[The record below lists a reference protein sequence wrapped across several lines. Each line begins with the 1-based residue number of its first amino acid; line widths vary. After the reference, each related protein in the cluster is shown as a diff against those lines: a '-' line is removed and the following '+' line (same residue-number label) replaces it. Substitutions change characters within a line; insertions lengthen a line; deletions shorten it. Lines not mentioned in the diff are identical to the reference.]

1 MESGNAG
8 NLYSVASTMKML
20 VYCPYSNLQ
29 ELAELTMPNKREYCE
44 TNGYGFETHEL
55 GGAGINIVGQ
65 YTFRRMGFV
74 LDKLKNGEWDKWD
87 WIWVCGLDVLITNML
102 IKLESIADGEFGLI
116 HSCDALDPC
125 LACMDS
131 YLVSRKAIPL
141 LEAVMSHRDNPIGGM
156 LEQST
161 TYALVNEER
170 FKGIRKLLPQRVMN
184 SYQYKAENFTPYN
197 HCGPGWPSGT
207 DCLGHSGEWQP
218 GDFCIHVGATNS
230 VEFKLGFIREFLKNV
245 QH

>member
-1 MESGNAG
+1 MNI
-8 NLYSVASTMKML
+8 L
-20 VYCPYSNLQ
+20 VYCPYSNLH
-29 ELAELTMPNKREYCE
+29 ELAALTMPNKREYCAKNNYE
-44 TNGYGFETHEL
+44 FLTGEL
-55 GGAGINIVGQ
+55 GGEGINIQGQ
-65 YTFRRMGFV
+65 YTFRRMGLV
-74 LDKLKNGEWDKWD
+74 LDKLKSGEWDKWE
-87 WIWVCGLDVLITNML
+87 WIWVCGLDVVITNMN
-102 IKLESIADGEFGLI
+102 IKLEFIVDQDYGLI

-141 LEAVMSHRDNPIGGM
+141 LEAVMSHRDNPIGGL

-161 TYALVNEER
+161 TYALVKEER
-170 FKGIRKLLPQRVMN
+170 FNGIRKLLPQRVMN

-197 HCGPGWPSGT
+197 HCGQNWPSGT
-207 DCLGHSGEWQP
+207 DSLGYSGEWQP

-230 VEFKLGFIREFLKNV
+230 LGFKLEFIREIMEYV